1 MRSTLQLLYPEKQQM
16 GGHSLGE
23 ERSSR
28 RTNAGSKVSAA

>member
-1 MRSTLQLLYPEKQQM
+1 MLSTLQLLYLEKQQM

-28 RTNAGSKVSAA
+28 CTSAGSKVSAA